1 MIYFL
6 LKIIN
11 QRNSRKK
18 TVTHWVQNLVDLLIV
33 DSFIN
38 IFIKK

>member
-11 QRNSRKK
+11 QRNNKKK
-18 TVTHWVQNLVDLLIV
+18 TVTHWVQNLGDLLIV
-33 DSFIN
+33 DLFIN
-38 IFIKK
+38 IL